1 MRHHLV
7 IGGTRGIGR
16 EVVKRL
22 LAKGE
27 AVSVLGRRPPSPG
40 DADAEGLRTWTCDL
54 ATDPTGRL
62 EEILQRG
69 PLGSLVFCH
78 RFKGPG
84 EAWDGE
90 LQTSLSATRALI
102 EAAAPHF
109 DPAGPRA
116 IVITSSIVSHFVADE
131 QPVGYHVAKA
141 GLNQMARYYA
151 VALGSKGIR
160 VNTVSPSVFV
170 KEESAAYYADHPQM
184 TERLAAITP
193 LGRMG
198 SAGEVAEAILFLAGE
213 GASFITGQD
222 LIVDGGISLQAPP
235 SLARKLF
242 S

>member
-1 MRHHLV
+1 MRQHLV

-22 LAKGE
+22 LAQGE
-27 AVSVLGRRPPSPG
+27 AVAVLGRREPSP
-40 DADAEGLRTWTCDL
+40 ADAAAPGVRYWTSDL
-54 ATDPTGRL
+54 ATEPTQAL
-62 EEILQRG
+62 PEILARG
-69 PLGSLVFCH
+69 PLGSLIFCH
-78 RFKGPG
+78 RFKGGG

-109 DPAGPRA
+109 DPEGPRA

-151 VALGSKGIR
+151 VTLGAQGLR
-160 VNTVSPSVFV
+160 VNTVSPSVFI
-170 KEESAAYYADHPQM
+170 KEESAAYYAEHPEM
-184 TERLAAITP
+184 TERLTAITP
-193 LGRMG
+193 LARMG
-198 SAGEVAEAILFLAGE
+198 SAGEVAEAILFLAGPQ
-213 GASFITGQD
+213 ASFITGQD

-235 SLARKLF
+235 SLARKL
-242 S
+242 ST